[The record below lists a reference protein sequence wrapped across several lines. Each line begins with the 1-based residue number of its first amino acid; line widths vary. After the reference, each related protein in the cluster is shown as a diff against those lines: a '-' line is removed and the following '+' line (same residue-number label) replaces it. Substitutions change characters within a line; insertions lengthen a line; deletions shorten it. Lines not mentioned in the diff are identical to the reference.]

1 MDTLMAGAAE
11 TVITSIKDRPDVYAE
26 LYARVLVL
34 ADGET
39 QLAIVTV
46 DYGQF
51 PLQYNKVLLDAI
63 QQATDIPP
71 EHVVINCSHTHNA
84 PGVDGRWITEASEA
98 WLATCLAEL
107 VKDAV
112 DVLEPATLRSGRAPV
127 QIGYNRRLMNDEGYI
142 TMAPNPEGPVVPW
155 VDVLGAYDVDGQ
167 IIAVL
172 FSHAAHPVIVHWLS
186 EEMGADYP
194 GYAVEH
200 LRNFLDLKPESI
212 LLFAQ
217 GCAADI
223 NGYPL
228 RGGFDA
234 CDVAGFAL
242 AFATHQALKTAKEV
256 PAAPLKAC
264 SKLVNLPFRDP
275 PSVAECEQLIEEFP
289 DDERYV
295 ALLEVAKSGEKRT
308 LPFPI
313 SAFAVG
319 DALCFL
325 SVSHELFSE
334 YQLFVEETSPFSHTF
349 VFGYTNGSEVYIAT
363 RAAYELG
370 LKAGYEA
377 GPRNHAL
384 SGPYRLALLPAV
396 EEQIHAEMTDMLAR
410 LKDFYRQT
418 IPKQV

>member
-1 MDTLMAGAAE
+1 MTTLMAGAAE

-34 ADGET
+34 ADGEK
-39 QLAIVTV
+39 QLAIVTA

-51 PLQYNKVLLDAI
+51 SLQYNKVLLEAI
-63 QQATDIPP
+63 QDATGIPP
-71 EHVVINCSHTHNA
+71 AHVVINCSHTHNA
-84 PGVDGRWITEASEA
+84 PGVDGREMSEASEA

-112 DVLEPATLRSGRAPV
+112 GELEPATLRVGRAPV
-127 QIGYNRRLMNDEGYI
+127 QVGYNRRIMNDEGYI
-142 TMAPNPEGPVVPW
+142 VMAPNPEGPVVPW
-155 VDVLGAYDVDGQ
+155 VDVLGAYDANGD

-172 FSHAAHPVIVHWLS
+172 FSHAAHPVIVHWSS
-186 EEMGADYP
+186 EEMGADFP

-200 LRNFLDLKPESI
+200 LRNFLALKPKSI

-228 RGGFDA
+228 RGGFEA
-234 CDVAGFAL
+234 CDVAGFTL
-242 AFATHQALKTAKEV
+242 AFATHQALKTAKEI

-313 SAFAVG
+313 SAFSVS

-334 YQLFVEETSPFSHTF
+334 YQLFADEISPFSHTF

-384 SGPYRLALLPAV
+384 SGPYRLALVPAV
-396 EEQIHAEMTDMLAR
+396 EEQIHAELTDLLGQ
-410 LKDFYRQT
+410 LKNA
-418 IPKQV
+418 

>member
-1 MDTLMAGAAE
+1 MNTLTAGAAE
-11 TVITSIKDRPDVYAE
+11 RVITSIKDKPDVYAE
-26 LYARVLVL
+26 LYARALVL
-34 ADGET
+34 SDGEK
-39 QLAIVTV
+39 QLAIVTA

-51 PLQYNKVLLDAI
+51 PLQYNRVLLEAI
-63 QQATDIPP
+63 HAATGIPP

-84 PGVDGRWITEASEA
+84 PGVDGRWITPESET
-98 WLATCLAEL
+98 WLAKCLAEL
-107 VKDAV
+107 VKAAV
-112 DVLEPATLRSGRAPV
+112 ESLEPATLRAGRAPV
-127 QIGYNRRLMNDEGYI
+127 QIGYNRRLMNDDGYI
-142 TMAPNPEGPVVPW
+142 VMAPNPEGSVVPW
-155 VDVLGAYDVDGQ
+155 VDVLGAYDRNGDL
-167 IIAVL
+167 IAVL
-172 FSHAAHPVIVHWLS
+172 FSHAAHPVIVHWSS
-186 EEMGADYP
+186 EEIGADYA

-200 LRNFLDLKPESI
+200 LRNFLELTPKSV

-228 RGGFDA
+228 RGGFSA

-242 AFATHQALKTAKEV
+242 AFATQEALKTAVEV

-264 SKLVNLPFRDP
+264 SELVNLPFQDP
-275 PSVAECEQLIEEFP
+275 PSVAECEALVQEFP
-289 DDERYV
+289 DDERYA
-295 ALLEVAKSGEKRT
+295 ALLEVAKSDEKRT

-334 YQLFVEETSPFSHTF
+334 YQLFADQNSPFSHTF

-363 RAAYELG
+363 RDAYELG
-370 LKAGYEA
+370 LRAGYEA

-384 SGPYRLALLPAV
+384 GGPYRLALLPSV
-396 EEQIHAEMTDMLAR
+396 EEQIHQELTTLLGR
-410 LKDFYRQT
+410 LKAM
-418 IPKQV
+418 

>member
-1 MDTLMAGAAE
+1 MAGAAK
-11 TVITSIKDRPDVYAE
+11 TTITSIKDKPKVYAE
-26 LYARVLVL
+26 LYARALVL
-34 ADGET
+34 ADGEK
-39 QLAIVTV
+39 QLAIVTA

-51 PLQYNKVLLDAI
+51 LLHYNKVLLDAI
-63 QQATDIPP
+63 QGATGIPP

-84 PGVDGRWITEASEA
+84 PGVDGRWITENSEA

-112 DVLEPATLRSGRAPV
+112 DALEPATLRSGRAPV
-127 QIGYNRRLMNDEGYI
+127 QIGSNRRLMNDEGYI
-142 TMAPNPEGPVVPW
+142 TMAPNPEGSVVPW
-155 VDVLGAYDVDGQ
+155 VDVLGAYDADGH

-172 FSHAAHPVIVHWLS
+172 FSHAAHPVIVHWSS
-186 EEMGADYP
+186 EEVGADYP
-194 GYAVEH
+194 GYVVEH
-200 LRNFLDLKPESI
+200 LRNFLELKPKSV

-228 RGGFDA
+228 QGGFSA
-234 CDVAGFAL
+234 CDVAGFTL

-256 PAAPLKAC
+256 PSAPLKAR

-275 PSVAECEQLIEEFP
+275 PSVTECEQLIEEFL
-289 DDERYV
+289 DAERYV
-295 ALLEVAKSGEKRT
+295 ALLEVAKSGEKHP

-313 SAFAVG
+313 SAFAIG
-319 DALCFL
+319 DGLCLL

-334 YQLFVEETSPFSHTF
+334 YQLFVDETSPFAHTF

-384 SGPYRLALLPAV
+384 SGPYRLALLPEV
-396 EEQIHAEMTDMLAR
+396 EEQIHAEITDLLDS
-410 LKDFYRQT
+410 LKDS
-418 IPKQV
+418 

>member
-1 MDTLMAGAAE
+1 MNTLMAGAAE
-11 TVITSIKDRPDVYAE
+11 TVITSIKDKPEVYAE
-26 LYARVLVL
+26 LYARALVL
-34 ADGET
+34 ADGEKR
-39 QLAIVTV
+39 LAIVTA

-51 PLQYNKVLLDAI
+51 TLQYNKVLLDAI
-63 QQATDIPP
+63 EDATDIPP

-84 PGVDGRWITEASEA
+84 PGVDGRWITEESEA
-98 WLATCLAEL
+98 WLANCLAEL
-107 VKDAV
+107 VKNAV
-112 DVLEPATLRSGRAPV
+112 DALEPATLRVGRAPV
-127 QIGYNRRLMNDEGYI
+127 QIGYNRRIMNDEGYI
-142 TMAPNPEGPVVPW
+142 TMAPNPEGSVVPW
-155 VDVLGAYDVDGQ
+155 VDVLGAYDTDGQ

-172 FSHAAHPVIVHWLS
+172 FSHAAHPVIVHWSS

-200 LRNFLDLKPESI
+200 LRNFLDLKPKSI

-228 RGGFDA
+228 RGGFSA

-242 AFATHQALKTAKEV
+242 AFATHQALKTAEEI
-256 PAAPLKAC
+256 PAAPLKAL
-264 SKLVNLPFRDP
+264 SVLVNLPFRDP
-275 PSVAECEQLIEEFP
+275 PSVAECKQLIEEFP

-295 ALLEVAKSGEKRT
+295 ALLEVAGSGEKGA
-308 LPFPI
+308 LPFPM

-319 DALCFL
+319 DALCFF

-334 YQLFVEETSPFSHTF
+334 YQLFVDETSPFSHTF
-349 VFGYTNGSEVYIAT
+349 VFGYTNGSEVYVAT

-384 SGPYRLALLPAV
+384 SGPYRLALPPSV
-396 EEQIHAEMTDMLAR
+396 EERIRAEMTDLLGK
-410 LKDFYRQT
+410 LKDS
-418 IPKQV
+418 

>member
-1 MDTLMAGAAE
+1 MTTLTAGAAE
-11 TVITSIKDRPDVYAE
+11 TVITSIKDRPEVYAE

-34 ADGET
+34 DDGEK
-39 QLAIVTV
+39 QLAIVTA

-51 PLQYNKVLLDAI
+51 SLQYNKVLLEAI
-63 QQATDIPP
+63 QDTTGIPP

-84 PGVDGRWITEASEA
+84 PGVDGREMSEASEA
-98 WLATCLAEL
+98 WLGTCLAEL
-107 VKDAV
+107 VKDAMGK
-112 DVLEPATLRSGRAPV
+112 LEPVTLRVGRAPV
-127 QIGYNRRLMNDEGYI
+127 QVGYNRRIMNDEGYI
-142 TMAPNPEGPVVPW
+142 TMAPNPEGSVVPW
-155 VDVLGAYDVDGQ
+155 VDVLGAYDANGD

-172 FSHAAHPVIVHWLS
+172 FSHAAHPVIVHWSS
-186 EEMGADYP
+186 EEMGADFP

-200 LRNFLDLKPESI
+200 LRNFLALKPKSI

-228 RGGFDA
+228 RGGFEA
-234 CDVAGFAL
+234 CDVAGFTL
-242 AFATHQALKTAKEV
+242 AFATHQALKNAKEI

-275 PSVAECEQLIEEFP
+275 PSVAECEQLIKEFP

-295 ALLEVAKSGEKRT
+295 ALLEVAKSGEKRA

-334 YQLFVEETSPFSHTF
+334 YQLFADETSPFSHTF

-384 SGPYRLALLPAV
+384 SGPYRLALLPSV
-396 EEQIHAEMTDMLAR
+396 EEQIREELTNL
-410 LKDFYRQT
+410 LEGL
-418 IPKQV
+418 I

>member
-1 MDTLMAGAAE
+1 MTTLTAGAAE
-11 TVITSIKDRPDVYAE
+11 TVITSIKDRPEVYAE

-34 ADGET
+34 ADGEK
-39 QLAIVTV
+39 QLAIVTA

-63 QQATDIPP
+63 QGASGIPP

-84 PGVDGRWITEASEA
+84 PGVDGRWMTEESEA

-107 VKDAV
+107 VRDAA
-112 DVLEPATLRSGRAPV
+112 DALEPATLWSGRAPV
-127 QIGYNRRLMNDEGYI
+127 QIGYNRRLMNDDGYI
-142 TMAPNPEGPVVPW
+142 TMAPNSEGPVVPW
-155 VDVLGAYDVDGQ
+155 VDVLAAYDADGQ

-172 FSHAAHPVIVHWLS
+172 FSHAAHPVIVHWSS
-186 EEMGADYP
+186 EEIGADYS

-200 LRNFLDLKPESI
+200 LRNFLDLKPESV

-228 RGGFDA
+228 RGGFNA
-234 CDVAGFAL
+234 CDVAGFTL
-242 AFATHQALKTAKEV
+242 AFATHQALKTAQEI
-256 PAAPLKAC
+256 PAAPLKAY
-264 SKLVNLPFRDP
+264 SELVKLPFRDP
-275 PSVAECEQLIEEFP
+275 PPVAECEQLIKEFP

-334 YQLFVEETSPFSHTF
+334 YQLFADETSPFSHTF

-363 RAAYELG
+363 KAAYELG

-384 SGPYRLALLPAV
+384 SGPYRLALLLSV
-396 EEQIHAEMTDMLAR
+396 EEQIREEITDLLGN
-410 LKDFYRQT
+410 LKNA
-418 IPKQV
+418 

>member
-1 MDTLMAGAAE
+1 MRTTLMAGAAE
-11 TVITSIKDRPDVYAE
+11 TTITSIKDKPEVYAE
-26 LYARVLVL
+26 LYARALAL
-34 ADGET
+34 ADGEK
-39 QLAIVTV
+39 QLAILTV

-51 PLQYNKVLLDAI
+51 PLTYNKVLLDAI
-63 QQATDIPP
+63 QGATGIPP
-71 EHVVINCSHTHNA
+71 ERVVINCSHTHNA

-98 WLATCLAEL
+98 WLATCLTEL

-112 DVLEPATLRSGRAPV
+112 DALEPATLWSGRAPV

-142 TMAPNPEGPVVPW
+142 TMAPNPEGSVVPW
-155 VDVLGAYDVDGQ
+155 VDVLGAYDADGH

-172 FSHAAHPVIVHWLS
+172 FSHAAHPVIVHWSS
-186 EEMGADYP
+186 EEIGADYP

-200 LRNFLDLKPESI
+200 LRNFLGLKSKSV

-228 RGGFDA
+228 RGGFSA
-234 CDVAGFAL
+234 CDVAGFTL
-242 AFATHQALKTAKEV
+242 AFATYQALKTAKEV
-256 PAAPLKAC
+256 PSAPLKAR

-275 PSVAECEQLIEEFP
+275 PSVPECEQLIEEFP

-295 ALLEVAKSGEKRT
+295 ALLEVAKSSEKRT

-313 SAFAVG
+313 SAFAIG

-334 YQLFVEETSPFSHTF
+334 YQLFVDETSPFAHTF

-363 RAAYELG
+363 KAAYELG

-384 SGPYRLALLPAV
+384 SGPYRLALLPSV
-396 EEQIHAEMTDMLAR
+396 ETQIQAEITDLLDS
-410 LKDFYRQT
+410 LKGS
-418 IPKQV
+418 

>member
-11 TVITSIKDRPDVYAE
+11 TTITAIKDRPEVYAE
-26 LYARVLVL
+26 LYARALVL
-34 ADGET
+34 ADGEN
-39 QLAIVTV
+39 QLAIVTA

-63 QQATDIPP
+63 ENATGIPSA
-71 EHVVINCSHTHNA
+71 HVVINCSHTHNA
-84 PGVDGRWITEASEA
+84 PGVDGRSITEASEA
-98 WLATCLAEL
+98 WLATCLAGL

-112 DVLEPATLRSGRAPV
+112 DALEPATLRSGRAPV
-127 QIGYNRRLMNDEGYI
+127 QIGYNRRVMNDEGYI
-142 TMAPNPEGPVVPW
+142 TMAPNPEGSVVPW
-155 VDVLGAYDVDGQ
+155 VDVLGAYDENGE
-167 IIAVL
+167 ILAVL
-172 FSHAAHPVIVHWLS
+172 FSHAAHPVIVHWSS
-186 EEMGADYP
+186 EEIGADYP

-200 LRNFLDLKPESI
+200 LRNFLDLKPESV

-242 AFATHQALKTAKEV
+242 AFATYQALKTAEEV
-256 PAAPLKAC
+256 PAARLKAC

-275 PSVAECEQLIEEFP
+275 PSVAACEQLIEDFP

-334 YQLFVEETSPFSHTF
+334 YQLFADETSPFSHTF

-363 RAAYELG
+363 KAAYDLG
-370 LKAGYEA
+370 LRAGYEA

-384 SGPYRLALLPAV
+384 SGPYRLALLPSV
-396 EEQIHAEMTDMLAR
+396 EEQIHAEITDLLAR
-410 LKDFYRQT
+410 VKT
-418 IPKQV
+418 ES

>member
-1 MDTLMAGAAE
+1 MTTLMAGAAE

-34 ADGET
+34 ADGEK
-39 QLAIVTV
+39 QLAIVTA

-51 PLQYNKVLLDAI
+51 SLQYNRVLLEAI
-63 QQATDIPP
+63 QDATGIPP
-71 EHVVINCSHTHNA
+71 AHVVINCSHTHNA
-84 PGVDGRWITEASEA
+84 PGVDGREMSEASEA

-107 VKDAV
+107 VKEAV
-112 DVLEPATLRSGRAPV
+112 GQLEPATLRVGRAPV
-127 QIGYNRRLMNDEGYI
+127 QVGYNRRIMNDEGYI
-142 TMAPNPEGPVVPW
+142 VMAPNPEGSVVPW
-155 VDVLGAYDVDGQ
+155 VDVLGAYDANGD

-172 FSHAAHPVIVHWLS
+172 FSHAAHPVIVHWSS
-186 EEMGADYP
+186 EEMGADFP

-200 LRNFLDLKPESI
+200 LRNFLELKPKSI

-228 RGGFDA
+228 RGGFEA
-234 CDVAGFAL
+234 CDVAGFTL
-242 AFATHQALKTAKEV
+242 AFATHQALKTAKEI

-334 YQLFVEETSPFSHTF
+334 YQLFADETSPFSHTF

-384 SGPYRLALLPAV
+384 SGPYRLALLPSV
-396 EEQIHAEMTDMLAR
+396 EERIHTELTNLLADVKG
-410 LKDFYRQT
+410 LS
-418 IPKQV
+418 

>member
-1 MDTLMAGAAE
+1 MTHLFAGAAE
-11 TVITSIKDRPDVYAE
+11 TVITSIKDRPKVYAE
-26 LYARVLVL
+26 LYARALVL

-39 QLAIVTV
+39 QLAIVTA
-46 DYGQF
+46 DFGQF
-51 PLQYNKVLLDAI
+51 PLDYNKVLLEHI
-63 QQATDIPP
+63 QQATGIPQ
-71 EHVVINCSHTHNA
+71 EHIVINCSHTHNA
-84 PGVDGRWITEASEA
+84 PGVDGRWISEESET
-98 WLATCLAEL
+98 WLANSLAEL
-107 VKDAV
+107 VKSAV
-112 DVLEPATLRSGRAPV
+112 DKLQLATLRSGRAPV
-127 QIGYNRRLMNDEGYI
+127 QIGYNRRLMNADGYI
-142 TMAPNPEGPVVPW
+142 TMAPNPEGSIIPW
-155 VDVLGAYDVDGQ
+155 VDVLGVYDDNGD

-172 FSHAAHPVIVHWLS
+172 FSHAAHPVIVHWSS
-186 EEMGADYP
+186 EEIGADYS

-200 LRNFLDLKPESI
+200 LRNFIDLKPDSV

-234 CDVAGFAL
+234 CDVAGFNL
-242 AFATHQALKTAKEV
+242 AFATNEALKTAVEI
-256 PAAPLKAC
+256 PAAPLKVN

-275 PSVAECEQLIEEFP
+275 PSVEECEKLINEHP

-295 ALLEVAKSGEKRT
+295 ALLEVTKSGEKRT

-313 SAFAVG
+313 STFAVG
-319 DALCFL
+319 DALCIL

-334 YQLFVEETSPFSHTF
+334 YQLFVDETSPFSHTF

-363 RAAYELG
+363 KAAYELG

-384 SGPYRLALLPAV
+384 SGPYRLALRPSV
-396 EEQIHAEMTDMLAR
+396 EEQIREEITDLLEE
-410 LKDFYRQT
+410 LK
-418 IPKQV
+418 KGL

>member
-1 MDTLMAGAAE
+1 MTTLTAGAAE

-34 ADGET
+34 ADDEK
-39 QLAIVTV
+39 QLAIVTA

-51 PLQYNKVLLDAI
+51 SLQYNKVLLEEI
-63 QQATDIPP
+63 EGATGIPP

-84 PGVDGRWITEASEA
+84 PGVDGREMSEESEA

-112 DVLEPATLRSGRAPV
+112 DKLEPASLRIGRAPV
-127 QIGYNRRLMNDEGYI
+127 QVGYNRRIMNDEGYI
-142 TMAPNPEGPVVPW
+142 TMAPNPEGSVVPW
-155 VDVLGAYDVDGQ
+155 VDVLGAYDANGD

-172 FSHAAHPVIVHWLS
+172 FSHAAHPVIVHWSS
-186 EEMGADYP
+186 EEMGADFP

-200 LRNFLDLKPESI
+200 LRNFLELKPKSV

-228 RGGFDA
+228 RGGFEA
-234 CDVAGFAL
+234 CDVAGFML
-242 AFATHQALKTAKEV
+242 AFATHQALKSATEI
-256 PAAPLKAC
+256 PAAPLKVC

-319 DALCFL
+319 DMLCFL

-334 YQLFVEETSPFSHTF
+334 YQLFVDETSPFSHTF

-384 SGPYRLALLPAV
+384 SGPYRLALVPTV
-396 EEQIHAEMTDMLAR
+396 EEQIHAELTGLLGN
-410 LKDFYRQT
+410 LKGLS
-418 IPKQV
+418 

>member
-1 MDTLMAGAAE
+1 MTTLMAGAAE
-11 TVITSIKDRPDVYAE
+11 TVITSIKNRPAVYAE
-26 LYARVLVL
+26 LYARALVL
-34 ADGET
+34 ADGEK
-39 QLAIVTV
+39 QLAIVTA

-51 PLQYNKVLLDAI
+51 SLRYNSVLLEAI
-63 QQATDIPP
+63 QDATGIPP
-71 EHVVINCSHTHNA
+71 EHIVINCSHTHNA
-84 PGVDGRWITEASEA
+84 PGVDGREMSEASEA
-98 WLATCLAEL
+98 WLATCLADL
-107 VKDAV
+107 VKEAV
-112 DVLEPATLRSGRAPV
+112 DTLEPATLRVGRAPV
-127 QIGYNRRLMNDEGYI
+127 QVGYNRRIMNDEGYI
-142 TMAPNPEGPVVPW
+142 VMAPNPEGPVVPW
-155 VDVLGAYDVDGQ
+155 VDVLGTYDANGD

-172 FSHAAHPVIVHWLS
+172 FSHAAHPVIVHWSS
-186 EEMGADYP
+186 EEMGADFP

-200 LRNFLDLKPESI
+200 LRNFLALKPKSI

-234 CDVAGFAL
+234 CDVAGFTL
-242 AFATHQALKTAKEV
+242 AFATHQALKNAKEI
-256 PAAPLKAC
+256 PAAPLKAR
-264 SKLVNLPFRDP
+264 SKLVSLPFRNP
-275 PSVAECEQLIEEFP
+275 PSVSECEQLIEEFP

-295 ALLEVAKSGEKRT
+295 ALLEVAKSGEKRS

-319 DALCFL
+319 DVLCFL

-334 YQLFVEETSPFSHTF
+334 YQLFADETSPFSHTF

-384 SGPYRLALLPAV
+384 SGPYRLALVPSV
-396 EEQIHAEMTDMLAR
+396 EEQIREEITDL
-410 LKDFYRQT
+410 LGKV
-418 IPKQV
+418 KKS